1 MTRIEDFKTQYEREL
16 IYQETNANKRTIKG
30 FVWFLLAVGL
40 VWVFT
45 MLGIFE
51 VDKTMT
57 SIAFFSNVLLY
68 LVPFYLMLRGDLS
81 KPWVKYF
88 LLSFLCLTSAVI
100 ISILSY
106 HAVLLYVFPLM
117 YSIHYR
123 KRRLLWF
130 SYFMNLLTVTV
141 SSVLSFYYGICDLNI
156 LLQSQHVRSW
166 YMALAA
172 DGPLH
177 IPFNEDPLFVILFY
191 MIFPRAIIV
200 LVFTIMMHYTISNNT
215 NEVYR
220 IAQLTYLKDMDAS
233 TNVFNKNKYEDMAA
247 NYYPGI
253 SRMKGL
259 SSLCIEGSHLL
270 LLEMP
275 MCRWTESMVRELVD
289 MSGKNGIIL
298 VLAHID
304 RYWTLQSKTVWN
316 RLLENG
322 ILLQTN
328 TSFFT
333 ALTTRRK
340 ALSLL
345 NEGYVHLLG
354 SDCHNMTSRP
364 PHLGRAFDV
373 IQKRFG
379 ADYVRQIN
387 EYGYSL
393 LDIDNNNQP

>member
-172 DGPLH
+172 NGPLH

-233 TNVFNKNKYEDMAA
+233 TNVFNKNKYEDMIV

-253 SRMKGL
+253 ERIAVLFFDLNDLKVINDEFGHALGDRTLKKLASILNSFSNDRCRTYRIGGD
-259 SSLCIEGSHLL
+259 EFLL
-270 LLEMP
+270 ILDNPESGYPEQLLTDI
-275 MCRWTESMVRELVD
+275 RR
-289 MSGKNGIIL
+289 KIKQ
-298 VLAHID
+298 A
-304 RYWTLQSKTVWN
+304 
-316 RLLENG
+316 
-322 ILLQTN
+322 N
-328 TSFFT
+328 TSNDVHIRAAAGLAYGT
-333 ALTTRRK
+333 GANILEVVK
-340 ALSLL
+340 VADAKMYDCK
-345 NEGYVHLLG
+345 NE
-354 SDCHNMTSRP
+354 M
-364 PHLGRAFDV
+364 
-373 IQKRFG
+373 KR
-379 ADYVRQIN
+379 N
-387 EYGYSL
+387 H
-393 LDIDNNNQP
+393 